1 MSSEKH
7 HGSATSDVAILTDE
21 LETLRRLLSEAER
34 ANEAKSMFFATM
46 SHEIRE
52 PMNGVLGMTRLL
64 LETPLSEEQKG
75 YVDAV
80 HFSGQALLTI
90 INDILDLSRMEA
102 GKLRLD
108 RIDFDL
114 VNVVERTIDLLRPRA
129 ETKGLALQLDI
140 APAVPK
146 ALSGDPGRLRQLL
159 MNLLGNAVKFTQSG
173 SVRLALY
180 AVADEGGRVTLGLD
194 IEDTGIGIPAHLR
207 QSLFT
212 PFAQADPSVA
222 RLYGGSGLGLTI
234 CKRLVKL
241 MDGTIAVDSE
251 DGRGTV
257 FRLRLPFEK
266 ASPEQTSLPP
276 SGQIA
281 GLHIL
286 VVDPNEV
293 TRMMLDQQALSWG
306 AVTHL
311 VDSGEAALTALARAR
326 ASGSPID
333 VVLIDSTLPDMRG
346 EDLGRSIRSSGDLDS
361 LALVM
366 MATSGLRGDAARVA
380 DIGFAAYLPKPIT
393 PMNLLNCLLRLR
405 NRSSRAPSELI
416 TVHSLSESQ
425 PSGLDI
431 LLADDNPV
439 NSKIAST
446 MLEKAG
452 HRIDVVADGSAAI
465 DAVLAKAY
473 DLILMDV
480 QMPVM
485 DGLEATRRI
494 RAMTKPGSIHLP
506 IVAVTANAMTGDDRQ
521 CLDAGMDDYVTK
533 PIDRARLLSKVNQWG
548 YRQVAA

>member
-1 MSSEKH
+1 MTSERDQRN
-7 HGSATSDVAILTDE
+7 AASDVAILTDE
-21 LETLRRLLSEAER
+21 LETLRRLLGEAER

-64 LETPLSEEQKG
+64 QETPLSDEQKG

-108 RIDFDL
+108 QIDFDL
-114 VNVVERTIDLLRPRA
+114 VNVAERTVDLLRPRA
-129 ETKGLALQLDI
+129 EGKGLALQLEMAPDI
-140 APAVPK
+140 PR

-159 MNLLGNAVKFTQSG
+159 INLLGNAIKFTETG
-173 SVRLALY
+173 EVRLTLSPL
-180 AVADEGGRVTLGLD
+180 ADEGGRMTLGLD
-194 IEDTGIGIPAHLR
+194 IEDTGIGIPDHLKER
-207 QSLFT
+207 LFT
-212 PFAQADPSVA
+212 PYAQADPSIP

-234 CKRLVKL
+234 CQRLVKL
-241 MDGTIAVDSE
+241 MDGAISVDSAE
-251 DGRGTV
+251 GRGTV
-257 FRLRLPFEK
+257 FRLELPFEK
-266 ASPEQTSLPP
+266 ATPEHAVLPP

-281 GLHIL
+281 GLNIL

-311 VDSGEAALTALARAR
+311 VESGAAALRALHR
-326 ASGSPID
+326 ASAAGAPID
-333 VVLIDSTLPDMRG
+333 IVLIDSRLPDMDG
-346 EDLGRSIRSSGDLDS
+346 EELGRSIRSCANLADI
-361 LALVM
+361 ALVM
-366 MATSGLRGDAARVA
+366 IASSGLRGDAARVA
-380 DIGFAAYLPKPIT
+380 DIGFAAYLPKPVT
-393 PMNLLNCLLRLR
+393 PTDLLNCLLKLR
-405 NRSSRAPSELI
+405 DAASRMPGELI
-416 TVHSLSESQ
+416 TVHSLSECK
-425 PSGLDI
+425 PSCLDI

-452 HRIDVVADGSAAI
+452 HHIDIVADGAAAVEATSA
-465 DAVLAKAY
+465 KRY
-473 DLILMDV
+473 DLVLMDV

-485 DGLEATRRI
+485 DGLEATRKI
-494 RAMTKPGSIHLP
+494 RALTKHGTPHLP
-506 IVAVTANAMTGDDRQ
+506 IVAVTANAMSGDDRQ

-548 YRQVAA
+548 YRQIAA